1 MELVD
6 GIVNENG
13 TSFVGKDG
21 FFWWVGEIEDNEDPM
36 ELGRVKVRILG
47 YYTNFRGGTTADLPT
62 DGLPWATVLQH
73 TSQAGNDGQ
82 GESSGQLQPGAVVMG
97 FFMDGESAQMPI
109 VIGVMRIR
117 KSNDTR
123 GINAFDFSDLTSADG
138 VAPNPSAIHPAEK
151 NTVTPLRPLRQSI
164 SNNVAYPGQMY
175 SEAGGDGSP
184 RNVGSSLGVD
194 GSSGNP
200 IKPTNPVK
208 PLPAANGVGG
218 PWKTLEYKLSYLIED
233 LANSASTLV
242 KIDSSQYLDL
252 VTGKYVKKGDLTS
265 RLENYIT
272 VIYSQVVSAM
282 RSSVANLAEEL
293 KISNILRDSTG
304 VPFSSY
310 NNIQQSVSTILTS
323 LCQLDSN
330 IAVYKKATLST
341 VTGYI
346 DGYLAGNSLS
356 TKPELVMT
364 TVNTLIDDIVLNSM
378 KITMGVGDVVK
389 SVKTQVA
396 TIDKNAT
403 KIIDEWEKGS
413 GIYEFNTNIF
423 NTTET
428 NLTGLMKLLVKFTDS
443 NCTRTTVGGTDTI
456 GWFPLFGVTRC
467 TGTDLDAINKLRGK
481 STTDNVDLY
490 ESMFEKADPNMTT
503 AKNYPNGSYDL
514 YLGTPG
520 RLGQVHKKVN
530 GTTHTSISFNNAVL
544 AEKEIRDKLRKEER
558 HSLWSDET
566 IEDTVKEFVDDAVN
580 KGGDTG
586 NLVADHV
593 SYAGTLTQEVH
604 GDDCKM
610 VNHDYVRTIEGDYLL
625 KITGNCHIE
634 VGGGFFFSAEGA
646 PVSVNKHGATRGTLV
661 QKHSLRFGSDVD
673 MNVVGAAFELQGA
686 ECNLASIS
694 TKISGSL
701 FENSCYQQTMSGV
714 EISMTADNSIEMVTP
729 HILQLINCEPSTTTK
744 KVVGLRTVVVGGV
757 ETIVNPKNAKEYEVN
772 LDSKNAAYALP
783 IADKLYKVDATGGV
797 VDLIAGAADQFM
809 VETETTT
816 TTDTTTTTTGEA
828 GSFSGTSTSEST
840 STSTTGG
847 GNLTLS

>member
-1 MELVD
+1 MKLID
-6 GIVNENG
+6 GIQHENG
-13 TSFVGKDG
+13 TGFVGKDG
-21 FFWWVGEIEDNEDPM
+21 FFWWVGEVEDNEDPM

-47 YYTNFRGGTTADLPT
+47 YYTNFQGGTTADLPT

-82 GESSGQLQPGAVVMG
+82 GESSGQLQPGAIVMG
-97 FFMDGESAQMPI
+97 FFMDGEASQMPI

-123 GINAFDFSDLTSADG
+123 GNGAFAFSDLTSAEG

-151 NTVTPLRPLRQSI
+151 NTVRPLRPLRQSI
-164 SNNVAYPGQMY
+164 SNNVAYPGQIY

-184 RNVGSSLGVD
+184 RNIGGSTGID
-194 GSSGNP
+194 GSTSNP

-242 KIDSSQYLDL
+242 KIDSTQYLDL
-252 VTGKYVKKGDLTS
+252 VTGKYVRQGDLTA
-265 RLENYIT
+265 RLENYLT
-272 VIYSQVVSAM
+272 VIYAQVVSAM
-282 RSSVANLAEEL
+282 RSSVVNLAEDL

-304 VPFSSY
+304 VPFATF
-310 NNIQQSVSTILTS
+310 NTIQQSVNTILTS
-323 LCQLDSN
+323 LCALDSN
-330 IAVYKKATLST
+330 IAIYRKATLGT
-341 VTGYI
+341 VTAYV
-346 DGYLAGNSLS
+346 DGYLKGNSLS
-356 TKPELVMT
+356 TKSEMVAT
-364 TVNTLIDDIVLNSM
+364 SVNTIINDIMVNSS
-378 KITMGVGDVVK
+378 KITMGVGDLVK
-389 SVKTQVA
+389 SVKTQVSSV
-396 TIDKNAT
+396 DKNAT

-413 GIYEFNTNIF
+413 GIYELSTDIF

-428 NLTGLMKLLVKFTDS
+428 NLTGLMKLLVKFTNS
-443 NCTRTTVGGTDTI
+443 NCERTTVGGGETI

-467 TGTDLDAINKLRGK
+467 TGTELDAINKLRGK
-481 STTDNVDLY
+481 STTDNVDLL
-490 ESMFEKADPNMTT
+490 ESMYEEADPNMTT
-503 AKNYPNGSYDL
+503 ARNYPNGSYEMF
-514 YLGTPG
+514 LGTPG
-520 RLGQVHKKVN
+520 RLGEVHKKVN
-530 GTTHTSISFNNAVL
+530 GTTFTSISFNNAHL
-544 AEKEIRDKLRKEER
+544 AEKQIRDKLRKEDRFVDLLPE
-558 HSLWSDET
+558 D
-566 IEDTVKEFVDDAVN
+566 IESTVKEYIDDAVSR
-580 KGGDTG
+580 GGDTG
-586 NLVADHV
+586 NLVADHI

-610 VNHDYVRTIEGDYLL
+610 VNHDYVRTIDGDYLL

-646 PVSVNKHGATRGTLV
+646 PVSVNKHGVVKGSLV

-686 ECNLASIS
+686 ECNLASAS

-701 FENSCYQQTMSGV
+701 FENSSYHQTMSGV

-729 HILQLINCEPSTTTK
+729 HILQLINCEPTTTTK
-744 KVVGLRTVVVGGV
+744 KVVGMRTIVVGGM
-757 ETIVNPKNAKEYEVN
+757 ETIINPKNAKDYEVN
-772 LDSKNAAYALP
+772 LDSKNAGYTLP
-783 IADKLYKVDATGGV
+783 ITDKLYKLDVAGGTI
-797 VDLIAGAADQFM
+797 DLIAGSEPFE
-809 VETETTT
+809 VTTETTT

-828 GSFSGTSTSEST
+828 GNFTGTSTSEST